1 MTTTT
6 DFDPKQMLAETL
18 PEFLRE
24 GPLLID
30 FKTDATTDVKSAI
43 IATLSSEF
51 CNLDD
56 IPVDN
61 CDQHNIWAWNVHR
74 GGWICISIEDI
85 DTVQNW
91 PPQDS

>member
-1 MTTTT
+1 
-6 DFDPKQMLAETL
+6 MLVENL

-30 FKTDATTDVKSAI
+30 FKDTADADVKSAI

-51 CNLDD
+51 CKLDD

-61 CDQHNIWAWNVHR
+61 CDEYNIWAWNIR
-74 GGWICISIEDI
+74 QGTWTCISIKDI

-91 PPQDS
+91 PPQES

>member
-1 MTTTT
+1 
-6 DFDPKQMLAETL
+6 MLAETL

-30 FKTDATTDVKSAI
+30 FKETKNTDVKSAL

-61 CDQHNIWAWNVHR
+61 CDSYNLWAWNVHR
-74 GGWICISIEDI
+74 GGWVCINLADIES
-85 DTVQNW
+85 VQNW
-91 PPQDS
+91 PPQEN

>member
-1 MTTTT
+1 
-6 DFDPKQMLAETL
+6 MLAENL
-18 PEFLRE
+18 PEFLQE

-30 FKTDATTDVKSAI
+30 FKDTADADVKSAI

-61 CDQHNIWAWNVHR
+61 CDEYNIWAWNVR
-74 GGWICISIEDI
+74 QGTWVCISIEDI

-91 PPQDS
+91 PPQES

>member
-1 MTTTT
+1 
-6 DFDPKQMLAETL
+6 MLAETL

-30 FKTDATTDVKSAI
+30 FKEDSELDVKSAV
-43 IATLSSEF
+43 IATLSSEY

-61 CDQHNIWAWNVHR
+61 CDEYNIWAWNVHK
-74 GGWICISIEDI
+74 GGWICIDLEAI

-91 PPQDS
+91 PPQEN

>member
-1 MTTTT
+1 
-6 DFDPKQMLAETL
+6 MLAETL

-30 FKTDATTDVKSAI
+30 FKDTNNTDVKSAI
-43 IATLSSEF
+43 IATLSAEF
-51 CNLDD
+51 CNLED

-61 CDQHNIWAWNVHR
+61 CDLYNLWAWNVHR
-74 GGWICISIEDI
+74 GGWVCISLADI

-91 PPQDS
+91 PPQENTQ